1 MDVSR
6 MKMLPRIGSYQVP
19 AARIV
24 DGVLV
29 DPENPP
35 GDGSHERRTRKE
47 LLTWWRLPYIV
58 TRNDKYDVRVLW
70 EGAHDRTSSLGWY
83 HAIEDAVAAAKAFH
97 DEAIMVG
104 IIE

>member
-6 MKMLPRIGSYQVP
+6 MKVLPYVGTYRAP

-35 GDGSHERRTRKE
+35 GDCSHDRRTRKE

-58 TRNDKYDVRVLW
+58 TRNGGYDVRVLW
-70 EGAHDRTSSLGWY
+70 EGAHDRTSFLGHY
-83 HAIEDAVAAAKAFH
+83 DVVEDAVAAAKAFH
-97 DEAIMVG
+97 DKARMVG